1 MRVLAE
7 FHDEPFRC
15 DMLTNPMLTNPMLT
29 TRFAARAPMRARPH
43 PAPPR
48 AGAGLSSCAMP
59 ARRHDR
65 EST

>member
-1 MRVLAE
+1 
-7 FHDEPFRC
+7 
-15 DMLTNPMLTNPMLT
+15 MLTN
-29 TRFAARAPMRARPH
+29 RFAAGAPMRARPH

>member
-15 DMLTNPMLTNPMLT
+15 DMLTNPMLTN
-29 TRFAARAPMRARPH
+29 RFAARAPMRARPH